1 MSTQFTNRQWR
12 LPNEENKS
20 KVSNYSMDFDG
31 SSQYIDIDSSSFGSD
46 SFSISLWFKQDTGT
60 SFQGLFA
67 GSGYSGGTGFIIY
80 THQNTI
86 KIYTAVSG
94 STTNILT
101 SPTFSFDTW
110 YHVTLKREY
119 NVGWSL
125 YIDGTEVDTYSSLTT
140 TDLTS
145 ANTRIG
151 KHYTSGLYFNGQID
165 GISIYNYA
173 LSSSQITTLY
183 GSSSTG
189 IGNPMSLSPKPV
201 AYYPLGDQDSFNGAD
216 YLVPNSSLKDY
227 VFDFDGSNDYI
238 DCGAISAI
246 PSATQITVSFW
257 ANTDSTSQSQVVFG
271 DNSSSPI
278 FSFEYWGSSNK
289 MFFEY
294 GTGTYA
300 YLTLTSVVT
309 AGSWNNVAMVYDASG
324 ASNTDKIKIYVDGVD
339 KSSLLTYVGTIP
351 TSLNASIG
359 DFWIG
364 NGQNYNSPFN
374 GKLSNFQ
381 IFNTALSATDLETLY
396 NNGSPLTSMTGFTSL
411 QGWWKL
417 DASATYDSSTTTWTI
432 PDDSTNSNDG
442 TSSGMTQAN
451 LVQSDLSFT
460 SGYSPY
466 ALSFDG
472 TNEKIQ
478 YANGTIDLGL
488 SSTETWWIKYSNSSA
503 TSSSIASAPVFA
515 GFHILYEKSTNKVY
529 YRIDST
535 NLYYEWVIPSTY
547 FTDNLWHHYSI
558 VRDDSLPFSSYI
570 KLYID
575 GNLFG
580 NPNAVNATSKS
591 TTNTKITDWGGASAY
606 SGIVADLSNIA
617 VWNISLSSTEIT
629 EIFNSGVPSNLNNFS
644 GTKPYSWWQLG
655 SNMSYNSNWTILD
668 EGTGNN
674 NGSAS
679 NISEDSIVDGVASYA
694 NGTSSGMGGDEV
706 VGDAPYSTANSLSVN
721 MDVLDR
727 TDDTPA

>member
-165 GISIYNYA
+165 GISIFDYA
-173 LSSSQITTLY
+173 LSSSQVTTLY

-411 QGWWKL
+411 VSWYKL
-417 DASATYDSSTTTWTI
+417 NASDTYDG
-432 PDDSTNSNDG
+432 TNWMIEDHAGSNDG

>member
-173 LSSSQITTLY
+173 LSSSQVTTLY

-411 QGWWKL
+411 VSWWKL
-417 DASATYDSSTTTWTI
+417 NASDTY
-432 PDDSTNSNDG
+432 
-442 TSSGMTQAN
+442 
-451 LVQSDLSFT
+451 
-460 SGYSPY
+460 
-466 ALSFDG
+466 DG
-472 TNEKIQ
+472 TN
-478 YANGTIDLGL
+478 
-488 SSTETWWIKYSNSSA
+488 W
-503 TSSSIASAPVFA
+503 
-515 GFHILYEKSTNKVY
+515 
-529 YRIDST
+529 
-535 NLYYEWVIPSTY
+535 
-547 FTDNLWHHYSI
+547 TD
-558 VRDDSLPFSSYI
+558 
-570 KLYID
+570 
-575 GNLFG
+575 
-580 NPNAVNATSKS
+580 
-591 TTNTKITDWGGASAY
+591 
-606 SGIVADLSNIA
+606 
-617 VWNISLSSTEIT
+617 
-629 EIFNSGVPSNLNNFS
+629 
-644 GTKPYSWWQLG
+644 
-655 SNMSYNSNWTILD
+655 
-668 EGTGNN
+668 
-674 NGSAS
+674 
-679 NISEDSIVDGVASYA
+679 
-694 NGTSSGMGGDEV
+694 
-706 VGDAPYSTANSLSVN
+706 
-721 MDVLDR
+721 
-727 TDDTPA
+727 

>member
-1 MSTQFTNRQWR
+1 MMV
-12 LPNEENKS
+12 L
-20 KVSNYSMDFDG
+20 
-31 SSQYIDIDSSSFGSD
+31 
-46 SFSISLWFKQDTGT
+46 TG
-60 SFQGLFA
+60 LIEDHA
-67 GSGYSGGTGFIIY
+67 G
-80 THQNTI
+80 
-86 KIYTAVSG
+86 
-94 STTNILT
+94 
-101 SPTFSFDTW
+101 
-110 YHVTLKREY
+110 
-119 NVGWSL
+119 
-125 YIDGTEVDTYSSLTT
+125 
-140 TDLTS
+140 
-145 ANTRIG
+145 
-151 KHYTSGLYFNGQID
+151 
-165 GISIYNYA
+165 
-173 LSSSQITTLY
+173 
-183 GSSSTG
+183 
-189 IGNPMSLSPKPV
+189 
-201 AYYPLGDQDSFNGAD
+201 
-216 YLVPNSSLKDY
+216 
-227 VFDFDGSNDYI
+227 
-238 DCGAISAI
+238 
-246 PSATQITVSFW
+246 
-257 ANTDSTSQSQVVFG
+257 
-271 DNSSSPI
+271 
-278 FSFEYWGSSNK
+278 
-289 MFFEY
+289 
-294 GTGTYA
+294 
-300 YLTLTSVVT
+300 
-309 AGSWNNVAMVYDASG
+309 
-324 ASNTDKIKIYVDGVD
+324 
-339 KSSLLTYVGTIP
+339 
-351 TSLNASIG
+351 
-359 DFWIG
+359 
-364 NGQNYNSPFN
+364 
-374 GKLSNFQ
+374 
-381 IFNTALSATDLETLY
+381 
-396 NNGSPLTSMTGFTSL
+396 
-411 QGWWKL
+411 
-417 DASATYDSSTTTWTI
+417 
-432 PDDSTNSNDG
+432 SNDG